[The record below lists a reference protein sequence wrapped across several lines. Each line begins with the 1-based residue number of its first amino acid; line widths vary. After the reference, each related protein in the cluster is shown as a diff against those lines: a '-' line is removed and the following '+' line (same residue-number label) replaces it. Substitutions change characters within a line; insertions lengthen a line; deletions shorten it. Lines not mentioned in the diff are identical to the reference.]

1 MVETSFEAAQKIT
14 MLNGVVAQDVIQV
27 ELNPSEGDNVFAR
40 VEAVLT
46 TQVQYPYAIRSPDED
61 TSPMTVVVGNTVAG
75 TGTHASSVIFIEFD
89 HEGSCM
95 EDPQDYRD
103 QGTCTQSFK
112 FRMTP
117 TTDNPCS
124 VAGPYTFEMW
134 ATCIAKNE
142 LDTQGCAID
151 DLAEL
156 GDDQMALKRTSN
168 AYFTQTID
176 INHQDFCPELMDEV
190 RVVGD
195 FRVYKNEEFTA
206 LIDNESDPYADIT
219 DHDKVVYT
227 NDQLYYEATY
237 RTASASVIAS
247 EGLDFKDNDDAGYG
261 NADIIDYVRP
271 TKIFMD
277 VTLGQ
282 TRDGGATGTD
292 KFGSWNAANW
302 DLNMNFAPLGSTRI
316 P

>member
-61 TSPMTVVVGNTVAG
+61 TSPMTVVVGDTVEG

-95 EDPQDYRD
+95 EDPQDY
-103 QGTCTQSFK
+103 
-112 FRMTP
+112 
-117 TTDNPCS
+117 
-124 VAGPYTFEMW
+124 
-134 ATCIAKNE
+134 
-142 LDTQGCAID
+142 
-151 DLAEL
+151 
-156 GDDQMALKRTSN
+156 
-168 AYFTQTID
+168 
-176 INHQDFCPELMDEV
+176 CPELMDEV

-247 EGLDFKDNDDAGYG
+247 ESLDFKDNDDAGYG